1 MPSVRHLAVTVPWH
15 AAGVEALLER
25 IGELPQWQIALVASW
40 ILLQACVLPSVPE
53 EIVITSLGMLVTQ
66 GRISPPLAFAA
77 VLVGLLPANSLAV
90 FLGSLGHSRIGRAGR
105 LGRLLASPEV
115 TTALAAIRRHGPRL
129 VLVTRFV
136 PFVRG
141 PIYLATGLSGFP
153 VRRFFALDALAAC
166 VQVPLLLW
174 VGSRLGGTAT
184 PQEACSRIGW
194 LSVGFVGLGL
204 LTLLVRSPSRTA

>member
-1 MPSVRHLAVTVPWH
+1 M
-15 AAGVEALLER
+15 LER
-25 IGELPQWQIALVASW
+25 IGELPQWHIALVASW

-53 EIVITSLGMLVTQ
+53 EIVTTTLGMLVAQ

-77 VLVGLLPANSLAV
+77 VLVGLLPANSAAV
-90 FLGSLGHSRIGRAGR
+90 FIGSLGRSRIGRGGR
-105 LGRLLASPEV
+105 LGRLLGSSEV
-115 TTALAAIRRHGPRL
+115 TSALAAVRRHGPGL

-141 PIYLATGLSGFP
+141 PVYLATGLSGLP

-174 VGSRLGGTAT
+174 VGSRLGGDAT
-184 PQEACSRIGW
+184 PQEAWTRIGW
-194 LSVGFVGLGL
+194 LSAGFVALAL
-204 LTLLVRSPSRTA
+204 LTLLVRRPSTAS